1 MASEEILI
9 MNKVEQL
16 VKTTLAELK
25 QLANTQSVV
34 GEPIQAGN
42 ATIIPLVKLGFG
54 FGAGGGSGSKAGDN
68 GTGGGAGAGIK
79 PVAVLIITDEGV
91 RVESVPDKAGSD
103 GASCGGGSSTADK
116 VLDLLKI
123 ALNKRKGKDAEDT
136 DNTESE

>member
-1 MASEEILI
+1 MIE
-9 MNKVEQL
+9 VEQL

-34 GEPIQAGN
+34 GEPIQAAN

-54 FGAGGGSGSKAGDN
+54 FGAGRGSGTKAGDS
-68 GTGGGAGAGIK
+68 GTGGGTGAGAGIK

-91 RVESVPDKAGSD
+91 RLESIPDKAGSD
-103 GASCGGGSSTADK
+103 RASGGGGSSTADK

-123 ALNKRKGKDAEDT
+123 ALNKRKGKDTEDT

>member
-1 MASEEILI
+1 
-9 MNKVEQL
+9 MNEVEQL

-34 GEPIQAGN
+34 GEPIQAAN

-54 FGAGGGSGSKAGDN
+54 FGAGRGSGSKSGDN
-68 GTGGGAGAGIK
+68 GTGGGTGAGAGIK

-91 RVESVPDKAGSD
+91 RLESIPDKAGS
-103 GASCGGGSSTADK
+103 GGGGSSTADK
-116 VLDLLKI
+116 VLYLLKI
-123 ALNKRKGKDAEDT
+123 ALNKRKGKDTEDTDNT

>member
-1 MASEEILI
+1 MIE
-9 MNKVEQL
+9 VEQL

-68 GTGGGAGAGIK
+68 GTSGGTGAGAGIK

-91 RVESVPDKAGSD
+91 RLESIPDKAGSD
-103 GASCGGGSSTADK
+103 GASGGGGSSTADK

-123 ALNKRKGKDAEDT
+123 ALNKRKGKDTEDP